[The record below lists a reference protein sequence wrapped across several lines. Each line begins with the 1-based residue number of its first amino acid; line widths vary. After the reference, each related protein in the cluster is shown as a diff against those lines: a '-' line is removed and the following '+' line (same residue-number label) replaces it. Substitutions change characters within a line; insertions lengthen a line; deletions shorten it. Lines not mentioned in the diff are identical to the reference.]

1 MLGLIWKSRGKKTSL
16 GTVSLADPANL
27 AKSKGGSVEDQDK
40 STEEQEDVEAHRGKK
55 KFQASED
62 KPDETESEE
71 DFELHRKTPK
81 AL

>member
-1 MLGLIWKSRGKKTSL
+1 M
-16 GTVSLADPANL
+16 
-27 AKSKGGSVEDQDK
+27 EDQDK